1 MRKRKHLKIK
11 ARRIINRVMHYHVN
25 EENEDGSVT
34 PRWLPIFEV
43 KDFNDVI
50 EFEKFMDKVEKGS
63 EDDRFVPQE

>member
-1 MRKRKHLKIK
+1 
-11 ARRIINRVMHYHVN
+11 MHYHVN

-34 PRWLPIFEV
+34 PRWLPVFEV